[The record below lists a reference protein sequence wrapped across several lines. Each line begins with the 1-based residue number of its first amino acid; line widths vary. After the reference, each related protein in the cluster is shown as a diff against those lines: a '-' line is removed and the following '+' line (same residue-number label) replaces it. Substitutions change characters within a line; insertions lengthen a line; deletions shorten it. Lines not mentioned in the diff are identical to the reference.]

1 MICNKVVFPA
11 PQNPLLFTGTNTDN
25 IAWGK
30 NGATQEEVERA
41 AKSAQIHDLIM
52 QLPERY
58 DTQISQKGVNLSGGQ
73 KQRVS
78 IARAL
83 IRKPKI
89 LMFDV
94 STSALYLTTESK
106 FLIVIQNDHCISLF
120 ITQI

>member
-41 AKSAQIHDLIM
+41 AKSAQIHDLVM

-89 LMFDV
+89 LMFDD
-94 STSALYLTTESK
+94 STSALDLTTESK
-106 FLIVIQNDHCISLF
+106 LLRSEERRVGKGWKL
-120 ITQI
+120 TW